1 MTDRWHAPLRVA
13 QFLLRDADA
22 RTEDPRRLVEAAAEC
37 GANAILLNAG
47 GFSAWY
53 PTQLP
58 FQRRNPSLAGDF
70 LGHAIDAAHRVG
82 LRFLA
87 RMDISK
93 THPEIAAGQPEWLRY
108 NIDGTASS
116 EWEMPETCFTGEY
129 WQQCNFDILDEM
141 LTAYEV
147 DGLFYNMYR
156 VAHCHCPRCY
166 AAVRAEGIDGVPTV
180 ADPSDPAWRAYELW
194 RRRELV
200 DYTRRIRD
208 ALHARRADAAL
219 LVYHHQKEGWDVP
232 GISQAS
238 DVVSV
243 TASSPLAVN
252 PVSPQP
258 YWVGWAGYEAELGRG
273 LRPDRPAMVVTTTST
288 LFASRRAAQPADRLR
303 ASMLQV
309 AFSRG
314 GVCPAI
320 PGGLEQED
328 PRALPVVRETLAWL
342 AKHADLFD
350 GLESLANVALLA
362 SRDTLDLCPR
372 DGEGQLSRQEEWG
385 VYLAL
390 EQARYPFDVV
400 PLSAGIL
407 DLERYRVALLPDIA
421 CLDTSDA
428 AAIDAWVERGGTLI
442 ATALAG
448 AFDARGEVRPES
460 PLRSLGYGRVIGTR
474 DVSGGYLAVDRPA
487 LQEALGGT
495 RLIGVDG
502 DFVDLAWRV
511 APDAVDLHLLGPVS
525 DNTPEFALV
534 PTKRGPAGL
543 LGWRL
548 GEGQGWLC
556 PWRPGV
562 LVSQNGLV
570 DHGTVLAWLVS
581 LAVGPAPV
589 TVGGGNAVIAR
600 LWRQPSRGRAVLCL
614 LNEATRQTRP
624 LVQLSTL
631 GGIEVRVHLPC
642 SSAYAVAAGE
652 RLTLRHADSA
662 IGFTLDSLGPFE
674 VIILDG
680 AG

>member
-1 MTDRWHAPLRVA
+1 MRTA

-22 RTEDPRRLVEAAAEC
+22 RTEDPRRLVEAATEW

-58 FQRRNPSLAGDF
+58 FQRRNPSLQGDF
-70 LGHAIDAAHRVG
+70 LGQAVDAAHRAG

-93 THPEIAAGQPEWLRY
+93 THPEIAAGQPEWLRQ
-108 NIDGTASS
+108 NIDGTPST
-116 EWEMPETCFTGEY
+116 EWEMPETCFTGQY
-129 WQQCNFDILDEM
+129 WQRCNFDILDEL
-141 LTAYEV
+141 LTAYDL

-156 VAHCHCPRCY
+156 VAHCHCPRCQ
-166 AAVRAEGIDGVPTV
+166 ATVRAGGIDGVPKV
-180 ADPSDPAWRAYELW
+180 ADPADPTWRAYELW

-200 DYTRRIRD
+200 AYTRRIRD
-208 ALHARRADAAL
+208 ELHAHRPDAAL

-273 LRPDRPAMVVTTTST
+273 LRPDRSAMVVTTTSA

-309 AFSRG
+309 AFGRG

-328 PRALPVVRETLAWL
+328 PRALPVVRDTLAWL
-342 AKHADLFD
+342 AKHTDLFEE
-350 GLESLANVALLA
+350 LESVANVALLA

-372 DGEGQLSRQEEWG
+372 AGEGHLSRQEEWG

-400 PLSAGIL
+400 PLGAGIL
-407 DLERYRVALLPDIA
+407 DLERYGVAILPDVA

-442 ATALAG
+442 ATALTG
-448 AFDARGEVRPES
+448 AFDARGEARPES
-460 PLRSLGYGRVIGTR
+460 PLRSIGHAGATVTS
-474 DVSGGYLAVDRPA
+474 DASGGYLAVDQPA
-487 LQEALGGT
+487 LQEALGGA
-495 RLIGVDG
+495 RLIGIDR
-502 DFVDLAWRV
+502 DFVKLTWRV
-511 APDAVDLHLLGPVS
+511 APDAVDLHLLGPVGN
-525 DNTPEFALV
+525 NTPEFALV
-534 PTKRGPAGL
+534 PTERGPAGL

-548 GEGQGWLC
+548 GQGHGWLL

-562 LVSQNGLV
+562 LVSQNGLA
-570 DHGTVLAWLVS
+570 DPGTVITWLVS
-581 LAVGPAPV
+581 QAIGPAPV
-589 TVGGGNAVIAR
+589 SVAGGTAVIAR
-600 LWRQPSRGRAVLCL
+600 LWRQPTRGRAILCL

-624 LVQLSTL
+624 LVQPSSL
-631 GGIEVRVHLPC
+631 GGIEVQVRLPC
-642 SSAYAVAAGE
+642 SSAYAVAASE
-652 RLTLRHADSA
+652 RLTLRNADGA
-662 IGFTLDSLGPFE
+662 LGFTLDSLGHFE

-680 AG
+680 AA